1 MPGSHLGLPEL
12 FSVHYL
18 GCGSHFSEHDLA
30 FAAKLT
36 KVAISD
42 FFRSHFIFLSTS
54 ISHIPLPPLLQC
66 TALSVNVWRTIVQK
80 NVILTK
86 IRSVLLYFLSLFLIF
101 SFQWSTLWNF
111 FQIVALSCGNGAKRE
126 KDFDQNQI
134 LV

>member
-18 GCGSHFSEHDLA
+18 GCESHFSEHDLA

-54 ISHIPLPPLLQC
+54 ISHIPPPPLLQC
-66 TALSVNVWRTIVQK
+66 TALSVTVWRTKVQK
-80 NVILTK
+80 KRDFASIVVFSVPILY
-86 IRSVLLYFLSLFLIF
+86 IFLSMGDSVEFL
-101 SFQWSTLWNF
+101 SNCG
-111 FQIVALSCGNGAKRE
+111 IVSLYMWRIMVQKRGTDFAK
-126 KDFDQNQI
+126 K
-134 LV
+134 